1 MLKTFSFFLFSLQED
16 YGGNNITHF
25 SWQVSNLSGR
35 ECIFYFSG
43 NVFSMSVLHVL
54 GDTIFMSPTGDGTA
68 ILHCHPNHA
77 NVYLLAVQRKY
88 LHFSVILRP

>member
-43 NVFSMSVLHVL
+43 NVFSMSTLI
-54 GDTIFMSPTGDGTA
+54 GDTIFTSLTGDGTD